1 MVSIIMIHQ
10 PDLQLE
16 PHPHLHTIIIIII
29 IIIISMEA
37 MTDLSLD
44 FEEGCGV
51 VHTIP
56 VINLKQRRPIEYA
69 SVH

>member
-37 MTDLSLD
+37 MDDVLEV
-44 FEEGCGV
+44 FEAGKGMMFDWP
-51 VHTIP
+51 TITL
-56 VINLKQRRPIEYA
+56 VQREPIEYA
-69 SVH
+69 SIH